1 MKQTAFAAITR
12 YAESVFSH
20 FDKHFNAADLGLRN
34 SQIGFRSSDI
44 SYLME
49 NLVFMEL
56 RRRFDRVY
64 TGEIDRWEVD
74 FIAEKN
80 AKPHYYQ
87 VTASLNDSK
96 VLERETRSLLAI
108 EDNYPK
114 TIISLDQVHGDGIAG
129 IEVISLPDFLFQ
141 E

>member
-1 MKQTAFAAITR
+1 
-12 YAESVFSH
+12 
-20 FDKHFNAADLGLRN
+20 
-34 SQIGFRSSDI
+34 
-44 SYLME
+44 
-49 NLVFMEL
+49 MEL

-87 VTASLNDSK
+87 GTMNLNDPK
-96 VLERETRSLLAI
+96 VMERETRSLLAI

-129 IEVISLPDFLFQ
+129 IEVISLLDFLFQ

>member
-1 MKQTAFAAITR
+1 
-12 YAESVFSH
+12 
-20 FDKHFNAADLGLRN
+20 
-34 SQIGFRSSDI
+34 
-44 SYLME
+44 
-49 NLVFMEL
+49 MEL

-80 AKPHYYQ
+80 TKPHYYQ
-87 VTASLNDSK
+87 VTMNLNDPK
-96 VLERETRSLLAI
+96 VMERETRSLLAI

-114 TIISLDQVHGDGIAG
+114 RLSHWTRFMVTAL
-129 IEVISLPDFLFQ
+129 Q